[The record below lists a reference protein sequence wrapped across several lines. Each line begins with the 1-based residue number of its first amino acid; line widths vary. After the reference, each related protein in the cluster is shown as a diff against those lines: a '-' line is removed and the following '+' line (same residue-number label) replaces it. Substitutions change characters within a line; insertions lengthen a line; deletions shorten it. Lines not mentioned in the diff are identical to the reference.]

1 MKRIM
6 DFMVNEWPQGIDE
19 EVVADMEHEGNGGE
33 TGGEPEA
40 DGINE
45 EEYAMAKQIVIDAN
59 RASISMLQQRMRV
72 GYNHASRIIDLL
84 EKRGVIG
91 PRRGAGPRE
100 VLG

>member
-1 MKRIM
+1 
-6 DFMVNEWPQGIDE
+6 MVNEWPQGIDE
-19 EVVADMEHEGNGGE
+19 EVVADMEHEGSDGE
-33 TGGEPEA
+33 TGGEPNA

-59 RASISMLQQRMRV
+59 CASISMLQQRMRV